1 MKTYQLD
8 LRHAPS
14 KNRLNALDDN
24 RLPPLRL
31 RLADDEVATNW
42 AKDEALQFAKRNR
55 GPNFQYIEAA
65 LTELLPIGAAGD
77 DDYRRVGRWVH
88 NRDGLNWRPTPR
100 KAKG

>member
-24 RLPPLRL
+24 RLPPMRL
-31 RLADDEVATNW
+31 RLADDGVAIDW
-42 AKDEALQFAKRNR
+42 AKEEALQFAKRNR
-55 GPNFQYIEAA
+55 GPNFTYIEAA

-77 DDYRRVGRWVH
+77 DDYRRLGRWVH
-88 NRDGLNWRPTPR
+88 NREGLNWRPTPR
-100 KAKG
+100 KAKA

>member
-31 RLADDEVATNW
+31 RLAGDEVAIDW

-55 GPNFQYIEAA
+55 GPNFQYVEAA

-77 DDYRRVGRWVH
+77 DDYRRVGRWVN

-100 KAKG
+100 KPKA

>member
-14 KNRLNALDDN
+14 KNRLNQLDDN

-31 RLADDEVATNW
+31 RLADDAVAIDW
-42 AKDEALQFAKRNR
+42 AKEEAQQFVKRNR
-55 GPNFQYIEAA
+55 GPNFTYIEAA

-88 NRDGLNWRPTPR
+88 NREGLNWRPTPH
-100 KAKG
+100 KAKA

>member
-31 RLADDEVATNW
+31 RLADDVLAIDW
-42 AKDEALQFAKRNR
+42 AKEEALQFVKRNR
-55 GPNFQYIEAA
+55 GPNYTYVEAA

-88 NRDGLNWRPTPR
+88 NRDGLNWRPTPKT
-100 KAKG
+100 KA

>member
-24 RLPPLRL
+24 RLPPLRQ
-31 RLADDEVATNW
+31 RLADDEVAINW
-42 AKDEALQFAKRNR
+42 AKDEALQFAQRNR
-55 GPNFQYIEAA
+55 GPNFQYVEAA

-88 NRDGLNWRPTPR
+88 NREGLNWRPTPR
-100 KAKG
+100 TAKA

>member
-31 RLADDEVATNW
+31 RLADDTVAIDW
-42 AKDEALQFAKRNR
+42 AKEEAQQFVKRNR
-55 GPNFQYIEAA
+55 GANFTYIEAA

-88 NRDGLNWRPTPR
+88 NREGLNWRPTPR
-100 KAKG
+100 KAKA